1 MDVER
6 KNRVAV
12 AMSGGVDS
20 SIAALL
26 LAREGYEV
34 FGFTAKLLDGE
45 TDGTCCSAEAAARA
59 RRACDIIGAQH
70 VVVNLEEAF
79 REKVIGRF
87 VSEYRAGRTPNPCID
102 CNRFVKFDEFLRV
115 ADWLDCQFLATG
127 HYARIGI
134 RPRETFGPV
143 DKRVGDSPI
152 DWRRRTKDL
161 LQLMR
166 GVDKDKEQSY
176 FLAVITRDQ
185 LVRMMFP
192 CGDLTKVQV
201 RELAREAELP
211 TYEAPESQDAC
222 FLTPERDVD
231 YWLKRVAGEEP
242 QPGVIRDVSG
252 DELGEH
258 DGIEHFTRGQRKG
271 LRLGGGPAKYVVDID
286 AEKREVVVGEPGSVQ
301 IARIE
306 LSQVN
311 ELARGYTNNG
321 RRVMVKTRYRQRE
334 VPATLDTI
342 EGDGLIVR
350 YETPQE
356 HISPG
361 QWCVF
366 YDGDVVIGCG
376 MIERVCTE
384 R

>member
-1 MDVER
+1 MRTER

-20 SIAALL
+20 SVAALL
-26 LAREGYEV
+26 LAREGYEI
-34 FGFTAKLLDGE
+34 FGFTAKLLDDEDEGA
-45 TDGTCCSAEAAARA
+45 CCSAEAVARA
-59 RRACDIIGAQH
+59 RRACDLIGAEH
-70 VVVNLEEAF
+70 VVVKREEIF
-79 REKVIGRF
+79 REKVIRRF
-87 VSEYRAGRTPNPCID
+87 VEEYRSGRTPNPCID
-102 CNRFVKFDEFLRV
+102 CNRFVKFDDFLRV
-115 ADWLDCQFLATG
+115 ADWLDCEFLATG

-143 DKRVGDSPI
+143 DKRVGDSPS
-152 DWRRRTKDL
+152 DWRKRTKDL

-176 FLAVITRDQ
+176 FVAVVTRKRLA
-185 LVRMMFP
+185 RMMFP
-192 CGDLTKVQV
+192 CGDFTKEQV
-201 RELAREAELP
+201 RQLAREANLP

-222 FLTPERDVD
+222 FLTQERGVD
-231 YWLKRVAGEEP
+231 YWVERISGEKP

-252 DELGEH
+252 EELGEH

-286 AEKREVVVGEPGSVQ
+286 ADKREVVVGEPGSVPVS
-301 IARIE
+301 ALT
-306 LSQVN
+306 LSAAN
-311 ELARGYTNNG
+311 ILAGGYTSNG

-334 VPATLDTI
+334 VPATLDTLD
-342 EGDGLIVR
+342 DGGLLVR

-366 YDGDVVIGCG
+366 YDGDVVVGCG
-376 MIERVCTE
+376 IIDSVKTE